1 EGTDFY
7 DPHYLVWT
15 LNLSEASAE
24 AVTVEYRFLNGTALY
39 GVDTYTGSGT
49 LTFAA
54 GETTR
59 EIYLR
64 IDGDSGVEL
73 DESIVLEL
81 SDPSGAAFAGQAPV
95 LRATSWILDDDGA
108 DEPRALFVSNPV
120 VFEGDTGS
128 REAVFELSLSRPAAA
143 DFEVTF
149 ATADGTALAGE
160 DYQATTGT
168 LTFAAGQTQASV
180 SVPVFGD
187 TDIEP
192 SEGFTLTVTAPE
204 AVAAVSAGQAQIL
217 ADDAGTPTLSV
228 IGSFSPEGTDF
239 YDPHYLVWT
248 LNLSE
253 ASAEAVTVEYRFL
266 NGTAL
271 YGVDTYT
278 GSGTLTFAAGETTR
292 EIYLRIDGDSGVEL
306 DESIVLELSDPSGAA
321 FAGQAPVLRATSW
334 ILDDDGADEP
344 RALFVSNPVV
354 FEGDTGSREAVFE
367 LSLSRPAAADFEV
380 TFATADG
387 TALAGEDYQA
397 TTGTLTF
404 AAGQTQASVSVPVF
418 GDTDIEPSEGF
429 TLTVTAP
436 EAVAAVS
443 GGTGEIASDDS
454 FPPVVE
460 DDVATV
466 RADQILS
473 GFNVLA
479 NDSDPEGGGL
489 TLVSVEADRPLGTLT
504 FLADGTITYDPGA
517 AFADLVEGRAESENF
532 SYVVRDD
539 LGVTTTG
546 SLRID
551 VTGAQ
556 PFELSLDMPDSL
568 EQGIAGQATLQFN
581 NDAPVLLAVTLERG
595 VVADPF
601 SGAFETT
608 IFVLGDGSGGLAT
621 HHLNIKGSAGPN
633 TSVRGEVA
641 LANAAAVS
649 DFVARFQVSQPDF
662 LPQEAQD
669 RVADVLAGQFG
680 ATIGDVAQ
688 ALLPYDK
695 ALTSFGLGGG
705 SAATALAFAVEE
717 AGDFG
722 SIAERGLQGG
732 MGQGWS
738 SLADLGL
745 QMEDGFVQLTGLGDP
760 AVLAA
765 LSADLS
771 AIYALSQ
778 SVGRTMLLSGTLLE
792 RDAGP
797 RPAFQLGEDGVFRPA
812 NGFSGS
818 LSQTETGFEL
828 RYPDGSLL
836 SFDAA
841 GQFLQMLGQDGSLT
855 TANYDD
861 NGRISALNGV
871 NGAQLDFVYDESGR
885 LTQVDDGTGASSEFT
900 YDAEGRLIA
909 ATTADGS
916 SAFGYEPLHGD
927 LITAN
932 PAAGPNA
939 VMSYDDQGRLTS
951 VDLGAGLIGETIAY
965 APGGQITITDGAGR
979 AVEVQLLPSGEVGR
993 VDLGEGQAAGL
1004 DFNST
1009 GQVIALQATDGTE
1022 TTLSYDADGR
1032 VVGVTDA
1039 NGAVLQFGYEGDET
1053 RPSSFTD
1060 AGGSTRSFIYDAEGR
1075 IAEAVWPDGSSLSF
1089 VYDAQGDLTGFENR
1103 RGDNT
1108 SYEYDAAGRLTF
1120 ESDGS
1125 AGATSYGYD
1134 TEGRLTSTSND
1145 HGTTTLAYN
1154 DAGQITTV
1162 GYPSGKTLNYTY
1174 NDSGLRSGLSDGNG
1188 YEVFYE
1194 YDSVGRLSGLRDGN
1208 GSIVNYGYDG
1218 SGSLLFEV
1226 NGNGTSTNYAYD
1238 ALGRLEQIE
1247 NRAPDDSLS
1256 SFHNY
1261 SYDNANQRTSDQ
1273 SEDGTWTY
1281 GYDATGQ
1288 LTSAQFASAV
1298 SGLADKSLS
1307 FEYDGAGNRTR
1318 TIEDGVETL
1327 YTVNALNQYT
1337 QVGGTSFA
1345 YDADGN
1351 MTSRS
1356 DGAGTTTYA
1365 YDIQNRL
1372 TEVRGADGTVLQ
1384 FTYDVFGNRLSKVE
1398 NGLTTEYL
1406 VDPFGLGNV
1415 IGEYQGGTLSGQF
1428 WHGHGLARTEVG
1440 GTLAYVDSNAV
1451 GSVTALTDATGAALN
1466 DYLYTP
1472 FGRSLLEIETLANDR
1487 EFNGALGVLEDAPG
1501 LITMRARSYDAEL
1514 GRFISEDPLWLTG
1527 DTENLYRFA
1536 YNNPAGFIDP
1546 AGEVPILLPVALAG
1560 AVWIGKALGVAEK
1573 AQRIQEAIQTGNP
1586 HIVENELREIVDEIG
1601 TGLYDPKNFI
1611 PPLGKLFKKLPENMQ
1626 DNLSEAIKQLIGYAE
1641 PGVREAVENHREQ
1654 AALNDL
1660 FDDPMQRYAP
1670 DLDNDGRPDNLEPGE
1685 SYIPPVDPADPWD
1698 EDSTNT
1704 DPADASARNDG
1715 DPHLTTFDGTGYSFQ
1730 AVGEFTMAIG
1740 DGFEMQTRTEAINS
1754 RVSVNTAT
1762 AMTIGDHVVGIY
1774 AREVVPLVV
1783 NGTSVVL
1790 ERGETLAVGEGTVYR
1805 GFFGGGGQLGN
1816 FDVYVVTD
1824 GAGNGFWVNVYYG
1837 ANHLR
1842 PFVAD
1847 DQNVRGLLGNLN
1859 GDRTDDF
1866 QLRDGTV
1873 LDQPLPQ
1880 TVLYGAYADSWRI
1893 TQEDSLF
1900 LYDEGQDTSS
1910 FSDLNFPI
1918 QITRIGDLDP
1928 TERAVAEQIARDAGL
1943 VQGSFEFETTVID
1956 IVMTGDAVFAQLVAD
1971 APDFEEDFD
1980 PGGVTPVEINLAPI
1994 PGSDVALVAERG
2006 TVLIDVLPNDSD
2018 PEGDALLL
2026 LGGSIDAGGTVVVED
2041 GQLHAAP
2048 NVNFAG
2054 QTTLRY
2060 ELGDDQGNVV
2070 EGIVVLTVDAIA
2082 TRLNGTVAAETLVG
2096 GVANNEIYANGGDDR
2111 LIGNWGDDTLDGGTG
2126 IDTAVFDGPQSA
2138 FTLTLSPDRV
2148 TITDRQSV
2156 GQDTDTLISIEFLD
2170 FDQNIDLFGDNPMDL
2185 DIFSGPA
2192 GLSAAEFGAI
2202 IELYIAYFNRAPD
2215 ALGLLYWGTRYAE
2228 GHPLSEMANDFFNQD
2243 ETKATY
2249 A

>member
-1 EGTDFY
+1 
-7 DPHYLVWT
+7 
-15 LNLSEASAE
+15 
-24 AVTVEYRFLNGTALY
+24 
-39 GVDTYTGSGT
+39 
-49 LTFAA
+49 
-54 GETTR
+54 
-59 EIYLR
+59 
-64 IDGDSGVEL
+64 
-73 DESIVLEL
+73 
-81 SDPSGAAFAGQAPV
+81 
-95 LRATSWILDDDGA
+95 
-108 DEPRALFVSNPV
+108 
-120 VFEGDTGS
+120 
-128 REAVFELSLSRPAAA
+128 
-143 DFEVTF
+143 
-149 ATADGTALAGE
+149 
-160 DYQATTGT
+160 
-168 LTFAAGQTQASV
+168 
-180 SVPVFGD
+180 
-187 TDIEP
+187 
-192 SEGFTLTVTAPE
+192 
-204 AVAAVSAGQAQIL
+204 
-217 ADDAGTPTLSV
+217 
-228 IGSFSPEGTDF
+228 
-239 YDPHYLVWT
+239 
-248 LNLSE
+248 
-253 ASAEAVTVEYRFL
+253 
-266 NGTAL
+266 
-271 YGVDTYT
+271 
-278 GSGTLTFAAGETTR
+278 
-292 EIYLRIDGDSGVEL
+292 
-306 DESIVLELSDPSGAA
+306 
-321 FAGQAPVLRATSW
+321 
-334 ILDDDGADEP
+334 
-344 RALFVSNPVV
+344 
-354 FEGDTGSREAVFE
+354 
-367 LSLSRPAAADFEV
+367 
-380 TFATADG
+380 
-387 TALAGEDYQA
+387 
-397 TTGTLTF
+397 
-404 AAGQTQASVSVPVF
+404 
-418 GDTDIEPSEGF
+418 
-429 TLTVTAP
+429 
-436 EAVAAVS
+436 S

-479 NDSDPEGGGL
+479 NDSDPEGGAL
-489 TLVSVEADRPLGTLT
+489 TLVSVEPNGAVGTLT

-532 SYVVRDD
+532 TYVVRDD

-556 PFELSLDMPDSL
+556 PFELSLEMPDSL

-601 SGAFETT
+601 SGAFDTT

-760 AVLAA
+760 AVLGA

-771 AIYALSQ
+771 AIYTLSQ

-792 RDAGP
+792 RDSGP

-841 GQFLQMLGQDGSLT
+841 GKFLQMLGQDGSLT

-861 NGRISALNGV
+861 NGRISALNGD

-965 APGGQITITDGAGR
+965 APGGQITITDDAGR

-1060 AGGSTRSFIYDAEGR
+1060 AGGGTRSFVYDAEGR

-1089 VYDAQGDLTGFENR
+1089 VYDAQGDLAGFENR
-1103 RGDNT
+1103 RGDDI

-1218 SGSLLFEV
+1218 SGNLLFEV

-1247 NRAPDDSLS
+1247 NRAPDGSLS

-1261 SYDNANQRTSDQ
+1261 SYDSANQRTSDQ

-1351 MTSRS
+1351 MTSRT
-1356 DGAGTTTYA
+1356 DGSGTTTYA
-1365 YDIQNRL
+1365 YDIDNRL
-1372 TEVRGADGTVLQ
+1372 TEVRGADGTILQ
-1384 FTYDVFGNRLSKVE
+1384 FTYDVFGNRLSKTE
-1398 NGLTTEYL
+1398 NGQATEYL

-1415 IGEYQGGTLSGQF
+1415 IGEYDNGTLTGQF
-1428 WHGHGLARTEVG
+1428 WHGHGLARSEVG
-1440 GTLAYVDSNAV
+1440 GTQAYVDSDAL
-1451 GSVTALTDATGAALN
+1451 GSVTALTDASGTAVN

-1472 FGRSLLEIETLANDR
+1472 FGRTLIEVEGLTNDR
-1487 EFNGALGVLEDAPG
+1487 EFNGTLGVLEDAQDF
-1501 LITMRARSYDAEL
+1501 ITMRARSYDAEL
-1514 GRFISEDPLWLTG
+1514 GRFISEDPLWLNG
-1527 DTENLYRFA
+1527 DTENLYRFGFNSPA
-1536 YNNPAGFIDP
+1536 SFNDPSGEIVPLLVATAIGVPYFMIGYNFVSN
-1546 AGEVPILLPVALAG
+1546 V
-1560 AVWIGKALGVAEK
+1560 ALGVRLAPKVAEGAAAAAK
-1573 AQRIQEAIQTGNP
+1573 GDTGTAVERGVEVILEASGGLIPGN
-1586 HIVENELREIVDEIG
+1586 
-1601 TGLYDPKNFI
+1601 T
-1611 PPLGKLFKKLPENMQ
+1611 PLEKHLKKLVGKNLDKLLKGKFGDVV
-1626 DNLSEAIKQLIGYAE
+1626 DNLVAGAGEGFVDGIRDSIDGWLSAGINK
-1641 PGVREAVENHREQ
+1641 AVEK
-1654 AALNDL
+1654 LNDF

-1685 SYIPPVDPADPWD
+1685 SYFPPVDPADPWD
-1698 EDSTNT
+1698 EDSTRT
-1704 DPADASARNDG
+1704 DPADASSRNDG

-1740 DGFEMQTRTEAINS
+1740 DDFEMQTRTEALNS

-1774 AREVVPLVV
+1774 AREDVPLVV

-1805 GFFGGGGQLGN
+1805 GFFGSNGQLGN

-1824 GAGNGFWVNVYYG
+1824 GNGNGFWVNVYHG

-1971 APDFEEDFD
+1971 APDFQEDFD
-1980 PGGVTPVEINLAPI
+1980 PGEVTPVEINLAPI

-2041 GQLHAAP
+2041 GQLHATP

-2111 LIGNWGDDTLDGGTG
+2111 LIGNWGDDT
-2126 IDTAVFDGPQSA
+2126 
-2138 FTLTLSPDRV
+2138 
-2148 TITDRQSV
+2148 
-2156 GQDTDTLISIEFLD
+2156 
-2170 FDQNIDLFGDNPMDL
+2170 
-2185 DIFSGPA
+2185 
-2192 GLSAAEFGAI
+2192 
-2202 IELYIAYFNRAPD
+2202 
-2215 ALGLLYWGTRYAE
+2215 
-2228 GHPLSEMANDFFNQD
+2228 
-2243 ETKATY
+2243 
-2249 A
+2249 